1 MRCSKRSP
9 GVDGWPPDSS
19 DLTLDHATESIPVK
33 FNFIACT
40 VGHSEEPVVDERVV
54 VSRNQRCKI
63 VSIIEDFVY
72 GEAKRKK
79 QTQIAGS
86 RHDCASNIRID
97 KTFKHVTWTRTLGFI
112 VHRLQT

>member
-9 GVDGWPPDSS
+9 GVDGWPPDPS

-54 VSRNQRCKI
+54 VFSQSTLQS
-63 VSIIEDFVY
+63 SIDNRRFRV
-72 GEAKRKK
+72 R
-79 QTQIAGS
+79 
-86 RHDCASNIRID
+86 
-97 KTFKHVTWTRTLGFI
+97 
-112 VHRLQT
+112 